1 MTCAACGHPNLNAAR
16 FCNACGVALAHR
28 CPGCGTENPPG
39 SRFCNACG
47 AALAALPEPVPR
59 RVEGPNRRAAGLE
72 ARKVVTV
79 VFADL
84 IGSTALHERLDAES
98 VRSLMGRYYGALHAA
113 VETHGGSVVK
123 LLGDGVMAA
132 FGLPRVAEGDALG
145 AVRGAVPLQPA
156 FPTLARAAG

>member
-1 MTCAACGHPNLNAAR
+1 MTCAACGHANPEAAR
-16 FCNACGVALAHR
+16 FCNACGVPLASR
-28 CPGCGTENPPG
+28 CPGCAADNPPR

-47 AALAALPEPVPR
+47 ASLAATPEPSPKVSHD
-59 RVEGPNRRAAGLE
+59 VVSAGPLM

-113 VETHGGSVVK
+113 VEAHGGTVVK
-123 LLGDGVMAA
+123 LL
-132 FGLPRVAEGDALG
+132 
-145 AVRGAVPLQPA
+145 
-156 FPTLARAAG
+156 